1 MAHSSHIIFC
11 LLLTPGSKTHTC
23 CPRTQ
28 RAQEQRGCL
37 ACSPR
42 ESRTAPGTL
51 QELTDTLLM
60 EGKKERRKE
69 EGREGRM
76 RQEGTMEGRRVER
89 KEKGLEGGKD
99 RKKGGRGGNKESGRE
114 GGKE

>member
-1 MAHSSHIIFC
+1 MYAHTPEEPDLPRPAQNSWGTASVIAALPAPHTAAP
-11 LLLTPGSKTHTC
+11 LLLRAAGDNPG
-23 CPRTQ
+23 
-28 RAQEQRGCL
+28 AQ
-37 ACSPR
+37 A
-42 ESRTAPGTL
+42 
-51 QELTDTLLM
+51 
-60 EGKKERRKE
+60 E

-114 GGKE
+114 GGK